1 MFSMNLKSFLVDIV
15 NTKSLKIFKL
25 FYSHDGEFSG
35 REIAIHTKLNPIVC
49 LKELEK
55 LVSARMLDKKKV
67 GASYLFSL
75 NRNVYWDS
83 VIDPLLKSEA
93 KIFSHVKKDIVNVLG
108 KYCSK
113 IVVFGSYARGEQ
125 LADSDID
132 VCFIVKDKKKAQ
144 RILDGYKSVFF
155 KKYQSHLSEY
165 LITEIQYSSFSLGIV
180 RDIRR
185 EGMIIYEKKRLL

>member
-1 MFSMNLKSFLVDIV
+1 MNLKSFLVDIV
-15 NTKSLKIFKL
+15 NTKSLKIFKF

-67 GASYLFSL
+67 GASYLFSV

-83 VIDPLLKSEA
+83 IIFPLLKSEA
-93 KIFSHVKKDIVNVLG
+93 KIFSQVKKDIVNTLG
-108 KYCSK
+108 KYSSK
-113 IVVFGSYARGEQ
+113 IVIFGSYARWEQ
-125 LADSDID
+125 GSASDID
-132 VCFIVKDKKKAQ
+132 VCFLVKDKKKVQ

-155 KKYQSHLSEY
+155 KKYQCHLSEY
-165 LITEIQYSSFSLGIV
+165 LISQNQYDTSSLGIV